1 MANRIHNLGM
11 TLDEI
16 LDETPAKVTTLN
28 GGVVTPEEEE
38 QAFEELFEEL
48 WRKNT

>member
-1 MANRIHNLGM
+1 MANKINNLGM

-16 LDETPAKVTTLN
+16 LEEEPAKVTTLN

-38 QAFEELFEEL
+38 QAFQDLFEEL
-48 WRKNT
+48 WRKNK